1 MLHQRTMVTFLLT
14 PEGTATQKM
23 VMMDHH
29 VIIQYFVLCFLLLAY
44 DTVRPNQIADR
55 GQKDCRG
62 KIFGPFS
69 PVGHIGPVRAI
80 SLVSEVGLGYG

>member
-1 MLHQRTMVTFLLT
+1 
-14 PEGTATQKM
+14 
-23 VMMDHH
+23 
-29 VIIQYFVLCFLLLAY
+29 VLCFLLLAY